1 MTHAVKFSS
10 PTTTVAER
18 VKDLRQRRGWTA
30 AELAL
35 RCADKGL
42 DGFNRSVLA
51 NIESG
56 RRKYVTVDELVALAY
71 VLDVA
76 PIHLLV
82 PVEVDQT
89 VDEHFYG
96 VCPDV
101 FLPVPEARAW
111 VRGSHAPA
119 TVDPRVYYSEVPLD
133 EWKPPQLTSE
143 QVVERGEELDVYR
156 DIVVQASPPGHQAK
170 ARQVLA
176 EGAFEKNNQGGTDA

>member
-1 MTHAVKFSS
+1 MKFSS

-56 RRKYVTVDELVALAY
+56 RRKYVTVDELLALAY

-89 VDEHFYG
+89 VNEHFYRA
-96 VCPDV
+96 CPDA

-119 TVDPRVYYSEVPLD
+119 AVDPRVYYSEVPLD

-143 QVVERGEELDVYR
+143 QVVERGEKLQKYR
-156 DIVVQASPPGHQAK
+156 DLADLVSPPGRQVK
-170 ARQVLA
+170 ARQVRA
-176 EGAFEKNNQGGTDA
+176 EAASEKNNQRGTDA

>member
-1 MTHAVKFSS
+1 MTTHAKRFSS

-89 VDEHFYG
+89 VDEHFYR

-111 VRGSHAPA
+111 VRGSHAPFA
-119 TVDPRVYYSEVPLD
+119 VDPRVYYSEVPLD
-133 EWKPPQLTSE
+133 EWKPPQLTSD
-143 QVVERGEELDVYR
+143 QVYR
-156 DIVVQASPPGHQAK
+156 
-170 ARQVLA
+170 R
-176 EGAFEKNNQGGTDA
+176 

>member
-10 PTTTVAER
+10 PTRTVAER

-56 RRKYVTVDELVALAY
+56 RRKYVTVDELTALAY

-89 VDEHFYG
+89 VDEHFYR

-111 VRGSHAPA
+111 ARGDYPPA
-119 TVDPRVYYSEVPLD
+119 AVDPRIYYSEVPRE
-133 EWKPPQLTSE
+133 EWEAPERTEEQITATSNRI
-143 QVVERGEELDVYR
+143 QQHRKLMD
-156 DIVVQASPPGHQAK
+156 QAGAQEAREARAK
-170 ARQVLA
+170 ARR
-176 EGAFEKNNQGGTDA
+176 E